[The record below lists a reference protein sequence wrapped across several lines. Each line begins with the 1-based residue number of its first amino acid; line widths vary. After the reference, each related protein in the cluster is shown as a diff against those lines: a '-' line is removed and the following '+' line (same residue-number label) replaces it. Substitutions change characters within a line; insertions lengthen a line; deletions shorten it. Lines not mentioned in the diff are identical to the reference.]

1 MLGMN
6 LKRQLLAAI
15 RTPAIL
21 LLALMGLAACSQP
34 DTSDATSTP
43 FDPQATAQVL
53 SDRRE
58 YHQAAQLWQQA
69 LEADPGSAHAHYQLG
84 LIQSLTNPEEA
95 ADHLQQAIALDPGLE
110 PSARKVLDAL
120 RQAKVVDDRAYQ
132 LTITGQAFASLEE
145 WDLAQAALETAVGL
159 DPEYAEAWAYL
170 GEIRQQTGSGNSLD
184 ALREAV
190 SLDPESYAANLFF
203 SIYWNRNQQPKRAL
217 PYLQTALTLDPNNL
231 ALKEELAQTLVQAGL
246 VETGFEMLEELTVQD
261 PDRLEAWMMLARLS
275 IENAI
280 QAEETGLP
288 AARQAVLLA
297 PDNAEATLL
306 LGRAYLL
313 SENAILAER
322 FFFKCIAL
330 DSQLAAPH
338 LYLAIIYLNQENRNP
353 AKPHLEA
360 ALSLAEESGDQA
372 VAEQASQ
379 FLQRY
384 FP

>member
-34 DTSDATSTP
+34 DTSDAISTP

-190 SLDPESYAANLFF
+190 SLDPECLPGHQVRAVQSFRRVRYADRQGQCPDGRC
-203 SIYWNRNQQPKRAL
+203 SR
-217 PYLQTALTLDPNNL
+217 L
-231 ALKEELAQTLVQAGL
+231 AGPAQ
-246 VETGFEMLEELTVQD
+246 ETYRWIGF
-261 PDRLEAWMMLARLS
+261 R
-275 IENAI
+275 
-280 QAEETGLP
+280 
-288 AARQAVLLA
+288 
-297 PDNAEATLL
+297 
-306 LGRAYLL
+306 
-313 SENAILAER
+313 
-322 FFFKCIAL
+322 
-330 DSQLAAPH
+330 
-338 LYLAIIYLNQENRNP
+338 
-353 AKPHLEA
+353 
-360 ALSLAEESGDQA
+360 
-372 VAEQASQ
+372 
-379 FLQRY
+379 
-384 FP
+384 